1 MDGGDH
7 LVFLGR
13 VLQATYRE
21 GAPLIFSAGQFLNR
35 ADFSAT

>member
-13 VLQATYRE
+13 VLHATYRE
-21 GAPLIFSAGQFLNR
+21 GVPLIFSAGQFLNR